1 VSNAPVCHISKD
13 QDITE
18 QPKPTLLPFV
28 PAAIDLPS
36 ALQAIQALRLIV
48 EMLAGQTI
56 PNQGGSGFNNGT
68 QLPGLRPPAPNQNV
82 GKRNPN
88 ANERYSEV
96 RSQRVEKKLRV
107 FQDNDPSSS
116 NWVDIKQVNAVTWV
130 DNVTGE
136 KITWSR

>member
-1 VSNAPVCHISKD
+1 MSNAPVCHISKD

-36 ALQAIQALRLIV
+36 ALQAIQALKLIV
-48 EMLAGQTI
+48 EMLAGQQVVNN
-56 PNQGGSGFNNGT
+56 PNGT
-68 QLPGLRPPAPNQNV
+68 LQAGLRPAPGNQNV